1 MRWWWAVVKL
11 QPLPKPHLDEAV
23 REAKPQAADSI
34 PKYCLT
40 SVLKIYNSVAMFW
53 HVRHMSIT
61 STIISDMSSS

>member
-34 PKYCLT
+34 PKDCLT
-40 SVLKIYNSVAMFW
+40 SVLKIYNSVAMF
-53 HVRHMSIT
+53 
-61 STIISDMSSS
+61 